1 MGVEAMRIFP
11 FAALTSAL
19 MFAVPAGA
27 QSQGAAARFPDIPR
41 EQLSEAQKRVYD
53 AIAGGPRGGVR
64 GPFGA
69 LLRSPELTDRVQKL
83 GEYLRFNSSLPPR
96 LNEFAILVNARFWD
110 SKYEWFAHRPLAIKG
125 GLSESIIA
133 ELAQKRRPAGM
144 QADEELVYDFC
155 MALHNS
161 HFVDDALFRRGVALI
176 GERGVVDLVGVSGYY
191 TLVSMVLN
199 VAEIPLPAGEKSP
212 W

>member
-1 MGVEAMRIFP
+1 MRILP
-11 FAALTSAL
+11 FAALASTL
-19 MFAVPAGA
+19 MFAIPTSA
-27 QSQGAAARFPDIPR
+27 QGQGAAARFPEIPR
-41 EQLSEAQKRVYD
+41 EQMSDAQKRVYD

-64 GPFGA
+64 GPFAA

-83 GEYLRFNSSLPPR
+83 GEYLRFSSSLPPR

-125 GLSESIIA
+125 GLSESITA
-133 ELAQKRRPAGM
+133 ELAQNRRPADM
-144 QADEELVYDFC
+144 QVDEALVYDFC
-155 MALHNS
+155 MALHKN
-161 HFVDDALFRRGVALI
+161 HFVDEALFRRGVALI